1 MLWLPQESRELLHA
15 VGAGR
20 NALGA
25 RCGLVAEAAG
35 ARAERRRKAVVRK
48 LLVVPRLEERLDDRH
63 RIVGRRRRVHD
74 VLADVGDRAVRI
86 HAQRAP
92 SGMAG
97 GRSGERLVPN
107 HRLRAVVGALH
118 VVERHD
124 PRLPQIEHRAG
135 GDRALEVIVARGQS
149 GLQSVRNRPGE
160 ARREERHVE
169 GRDGHLAVA
178 DRDELVRERRH
189 DHGRRDGE
197 VRGGVGDNLAN
208 RRELQDGRLGLRRSH
223 GDLAREADVAAGRD
237 GAVRIKGG
245 KIDRLDQTRLGHGH
259 DVAKRH
265 HLLLEGQLPT
275 AGDARRPRKT
285 RGGSRG
291 RRCREGGRHGGE
303 WVDRGSTV
311 ATRELIEL
319 REASVRVDA
328 SRRLREEKAAVLRK
342 HDRPLRRR
350 HLDRVPARR
359 VGRRRRLE
367 AVAAAVAVDVGADGA
382 AERTVECDASM
393 VTAEVAMA
401 AGRR

>member
-1 MLWLPQESRELLHA
+1 MRIHTQLASGAAPSSVVTALPPVVMGSDGGAPAHGGDGGSGSLTGMVAMLLAFVSLGRARRLHKGRGVDRVREQPTDLRRRVRLRGVRAHARLGNIVPRALSARTRAVEVDSPDVRLERVGHVADAVVAAGAVALAVVADEHLADGAAAVRAAHNVVAAPKESRELLHA

-25 RCGLVAEAAG
+25 RCGLLVAEAAG

-149 GLQSVRNRPGE
+149 GLQSVRNRP
-160 ARREERHVE
+160 
-169 GRDGHLAVA
+169 
-178 DRDELVRERRH
+178 VRP
-189 DHGRRDGE
+189 
-197 VRGGVGDNLAN
+197 
-208 RRELQDGRLGLRRSH
+208 
-223 GDLAREADVAAGRD
+223 
-237 GAVRIKGG
+237 GG
-245 KIDRLDQTRLGHGH
+245 KSGT
-259 DVAKRH
+259 
-265 HLLLEGQLPT
+265 
-275 AGDARRPRKT
+275 
-285 RGGSRG
+285 
-291 RRCREGGRHGGE
+291 
-303 WVDRGSTV
+303 
-311 ATRELIEL
+311 
-319 REASVRVDA
+319 
-328 SRRLREEKAAVLRK
+328 
-342 HDRPLRRR
+342 
-350 HLDRVPARR
+350 
-359 VGRRRRLE
+359 
-367 AVAAAVAVDVGADGA
+367 
-382 AERTVECDASM
+382 
-393 VTAEVAMA
+393 
-401 AGRR
+401 